1 MQYADRAKEIKTD
14 VIPNVGTIE
23 SHISDYRKIIDN
35 LQAITLLSIAHS
47 FGRCVHQAEVQ
58 TLKTQLHERPAV
70 HEATSVDDQL
80 SWIDH
85 LASEINENVE
95 ERINL
100 QKALF
105 EIEDVNVCN
114 KFELKNLDECLGA
127 SDLSSD
133 EERELSERRENIVE
147 NIKENAE
154 AGVRCRHDI
163 DANER
168 TRYQIQQRIEE
179 GMEHY
184 QSASF
189 LKILSTFRLQAVR
202 LQVMFLR
209 RAAGADGY
217 TGIGISISDGDPRS
231 DHRRT
236 EKRHSQSVECNGVLG
251 SGQRGRAGDRAQR
264 RCGTECRW
272 HGDLTG
278 LLLGILLEP
287 YLETSH
293 HAPTVGAS
301 ELLALLNTERSGAR
315 TVHLSDSSRRAED
328 ERQNEEKESDS
339 SLSDASERSRGSSTA
354 FSHTN
359 PPAVTATC
367 PHDAQG
373 PAVSR
378 PPSGKR
384 AALTLQGSAIASS
397 ALPTANVPTD
407 PSSNTRPHSSTS
419 SVEDLSNAQPSRLQ
433 ELQ

>member
-1 MQYADRAKEIKTD
+1 MTRLLKDGLSGNSATAMIATVAASSDQYHHSINTLKVCGLVYRFSPLIRSRRCVQYADRAKEIKTD

-35 LQAITLLSIAHS
+35 LQVITLFYISHT
-47 FGRCVHQAEVQ
+47 FVVCGRQAEVQ
-58 TLKTQLHERPAV
+58 TLKTQLDERPAV

-114 KFELKNLDECLGA
+114 RFELKNLDECLGA

-133 EERELSERRENIVE
+133 EERELNERRENIVE

-202 LQVMFLR
+202 LQVL
-209 RAAGADGY
+209 Y
-217 TGIGISISDGDPRS
+217 L
-231 DHRRT
+231 RRT
-236 EKRHSQSVECNGVLG
+236 EGDGCRDRSFNFRWRFVIRSSPNREASYAICGV
-251 SGQRGRAGDRAQR
+251 SWSTRV
-264 RCGTECRW
+264 W
-272 HGDLTG
+272 
-278 LLLGILLEP
+278 
-287 YLETSH
+287 
-293 HAPTVGAS
+293 
-301 ELLALLNTERSGAR
+301 TER
-315 TVHLSDSSRRAED
+315 L
-328 ERQNEEKESDS
+328 
-339 SLSDASERSRGSSTA
+339 
-354 FSHTN
+354 
-359 PPAVTATC
+359 C
-367 PHDAQG
+367 
-373 PAVSR
+373 
-378 PPSGKR
+378 
-384 AALTLQGSAIASS
+384 
-397 ALPTANVPTD
+397 
-407 PSSNTRPHSSTS
+407 
-419 SVEDLSNAQPSRLQ
+419 
-433 ELQ
+433 